1 MIFYFISLIQVKSQT
16 AGNAISVI
24 IALKLC
30 KNTKK
35 NAYKQKTFA
44 IFAQFKSKTM
54 QKWRMPTQTPHRCR
68 LPARNHPGL
77 ISAYSMDHNRL
88 VNQILRPV

>member
-1 MIFYFISLIQVKSQT
+1 MIFYFISLIQAKSPT
-16 AGNAISVI
+16 AGIALSVI

-35 NAYKQKTFA
+35 NAYKQKRFA

-54 QKWRMPTQTPHRCR
+54 QK
-68 LPARNHPGL
+68 
-77 ISAYSMDHNRL
+77 
-88 VNQILRPV
+88 

>member
-1 MIFYFISLIQVKSQT
+1 MIFYFISLIQAKSQT

-54 QKWRMPTQTPHRCR
+54 QKWRMPTQTPHRCH
-68 LPARNHPGL
+68 LPARNRPVAT
-77 ISAYSMDHNRL
+77 SAYDMDHNR
-88 VNQILRPV
+88 

>member
-1 MIFYFISLIQVKSQT
+1 MIFYFISLIQVKSRT
-16 AGNAISVI
+16 AVLDISAIT
-24 IALKLC
+24 ALKLC

-68 LPARNHPGL
+68 LPARNHPGQ
-77 ISAYSMDHNRL
+77 ISAYNMDHNRL
-88 VNQILRPV
+88 ANQILRPV

>member
-1 MIFYFISLIQVKSQT
+1 MIFYFISLIQAKSPT
-16 AGNAISVI
+16 TGIALSVI

-44 IFAQFKSKTM
+44 ILHNLKVKLCKNGECLLKHLIDAVYLLEIILVRF
-54 QKWRMPTQTPHRCR
+54 R
-68 LPARNHPGL
+68 LIAW
-77 ISAYSMDHNRL
+77 IIT
-88 VNQILRPV
+88 VW

>member
-1 MIFYFISLIQVKSQT
+1 MIFYFISLIQAKSPT
-16 AGNAISVI
+16 AGIALSVI

-44 IFAQFKSKTM
+44 IFAVKLCKNGECLLKHLIDAVYLLEIILVRF
-54 QKWRMPTQTPHRCR
+54 R
-68 LPARNHPGL
+68 LRAW
-77 ISAYSMDHNRL
+77 IIT
-88 VNQILRPV
+88 VW

>member
-1 MIFYFISLIQVKSQT
+1 MNFYFISLIQVKSRT
-16 AGNAISVI
+16 AAFVISAIT
-24 IALKLC
+24 ALKLC

-54 QKWRMPTQTPHRCR
+54 QKWRMLTQTPHQCH
-68 LPARNHPGL
+68 LPARNRPVPT
-77 ISAYSMDHNRL
+77 SAYDKDHNRQ
-88 VNQILRPV
+88 VNQISRPD

>member
-1 MIFYFISLIQVKSQT
+1 MIFYFISLIQAKSPT
-16 AGNAISVI
+16 AGIALSVI

-54 QKWRMPTQTPHRCR
+54 QKWRMLTQTPHRCH
-68 LPARNHPGL
+68 LPARNHPVPT
-77 ISAYSMDHNRL
+77 SAYDMDHNRL
-88 VNQILRPV
+88 ANQISRSD